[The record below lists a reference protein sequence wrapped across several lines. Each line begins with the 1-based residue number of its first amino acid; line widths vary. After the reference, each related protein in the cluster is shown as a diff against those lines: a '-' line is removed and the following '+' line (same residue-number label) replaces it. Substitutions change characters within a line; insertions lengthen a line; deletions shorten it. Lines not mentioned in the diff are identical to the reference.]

1 VATRNRWLCDRQVF
15 IDRQLTRIG
24 PMRKFLLGLF
34 FLLLVVVVVGLGAAA
49 FWEVP
54 PQQTTMEK
62 TIPNE
67 RLSQ

>member
-15 IDRQLTRIG
+15 IDRQLTRIE

>member
-1 VATRNRWLCDRQVF
+1 VATRNRWLCDRQVPS
-15 IDRQLTRIG
+15 IDNSRETQ

>member
-1 VATRNRWLCDRQVF
+1 
-15 IDRQLTRIG
+15 
-24 PMRKFLLGLF
+24 MRKFLLGLF
-34 FLLLVVVVVGLGAAA
+34 FLILVVVVVGLGAAA